1 MFLLFL
7 RVFYSPS
14 RHHHHRYSKS
24 RSRSRSYHHSYRR
37 DSRDRSSRRYSE
49 SSSPRRSSR
58 SDSSRDRSSRSYSES
73 SSPRRS
79 SRYDSSRDYD
89 DYQSKAYVFL
99 LVVLCSVDT
108 HRYNRAASGQYNSNF
123 SSGFGGYNNYDSFA
137 GANLKDIQWDVSGL
151 IKFEKNFYHVYN
163 SFQTHY

>member
-1 MFLLFL
+1 MILLFL

-14 RHHHHRYSKS
+14 RHYHRRHSKS

-37 DSRDRSSRRYSE
+37 DSRDRY
-49 SSSPRRSSR
+49 
-58 SDSSRDRSSRSYSES
+58 SRSYSES
-73 SSPRRS
+73 YSPRRS
-79 SRYDSSRDYD
+79 SSYDYSRDYD
-89 DYQSKAYVFL
+89 DYQSKTYVFL

-108 HRYNRAASGQYNSNF
+108 HRYDRAAAGHYNSNF

-137 GANLKDIQWDVSGL
+137 GANLKDIQWDTNGL